1 MLAFTIIFTTRWT
14 TLKQN
19 INSELMT
26 KAQDFQRFYDKY
38 QTDIYDVQRLMKDNY
53 IIINIFSSY
62 KELQSNSDYKNAI
75 TEEQYDEISNGKT
88 IKFERLKKRRFM
100 PAVGIKIGG
109 NVVIIHPRLNLL
121 ENFRSSA
128 YVLLICV
135 CLDSVLIAIA
145 ASMLVKPIKKL
156 TAAAK
161 EVSAGNFDIQVE
173 AKSGDEIGQLA
184 ENFNI
189 MTSEL
194 KNMEYLRKNFI
205 SNVSH
210 EFKTPIT
217 AIQGFIKLIR
227 DRKLSQ
233 GEFNEYTDIIISE
246 TGRLSNL
253 SSNLLRLATIENQAN
268 VISTSVFSL
277 DEQIR
282 RVILLLENKWS
293 SKDIC
298 FDLELDEI
306 QYSGDEELL
315 QQVWINLITN
325 AIKFSKDGGDIKI
338 LLSKASDTVKV
349 QIMDNGIGIAEE
361 DKAGIFQMFYKGDK
375 SRSNDGSGL
384 GLAIVKKIVELH
396 KGKIYFES
404 VYGSGTN
411 FTVELV

>member
-1 MLAFTIIFTTRWT
+1 
-14 TLKQN
+14 
-19 INSELMT
+19 
-26 KAQDFQRFYDKY
+26 
-38 QTDIYDVQRLMKDNY
+38 
-53 IIINIFSSY
+53 
-62 KELQSNSDYKNAI
+62 LQSNSDYKNAI
-75 TEEQYDEISNGKT
+75 TEEQYDEIYSGKT

-100 PAVGIKIGG
+100 PAVGIKVGG
-109 NVVIIHPRLNLL
+109 NVVIIHPKLNLM

-161 EVSAGNFDIQVE
+161 EVSGGNFDIQVE

-253 SSNLLRLATIENQAN
+253 SSNLLRLATIENQAK

-282 RVILLLENKWS
+282 RVILLLEDKWS

-306 QYSGDEELL
+306 QYSGDEELM

-325 AIKFSKDGGDIKI
+325 AIKFSKDGGNIKI

-349 QIMDNGIGIAEE
+349 QIIDNGIGIAEE
-361 DKAGIFQMFYKGDK
+361 DQHRIFEMFYKGDK

-411 FTVELV
+411 FNVELV